1 MQKRY
6 GEMMFSKDTFCIIP
20 WSTIQINPD
29 GSYKVCAFSG
39 AGNGNDHGYSF
50 GADGRPM
57 NVLTHSILEAM
68 NSRYHKEVRL
78 AQSKDQRHEICRVCW
93 DRDDS
98 NKANE
103 KSNSLRVN
111 RSFYQLPDIEN
122 AINITRAPI
131 FLTQD
136 GTINE
141 PPISLDLRFTNTCN
155 MKCIMCS
162 SLYSSLWYEDEE
174 KLSGRKRIGIES
186 KPWHDSPIW
195 WQRFDEIKHRV
206 KHIYL
211 TGGEPFLVKGHD
223 QLLDT
228 LIESGFANTVTLE
241 YDTNLSVINHKV
253 MDKLKLFK
261 KIVLS
266 VSCDDI
272 EDKYELIRFPG
283 KFENI
288 LTNLN
293 RLKENNFEVRHLS
306 SCVGIYSL
314 FAPIRLYDYFTK
326 LGYDTYSFRFLR
338 SPGHVDIA
346 YLPVDIMDKVTE
358 VYRNSNLPD
367 KWKNYVYGYFDKYRS
382 QFSDAERMD
391 HLYRF
396 VKYMNDLDSIRETNW
411 KTTFPEV
418 VELLQDKI
426 NI

>member
-1 MQKRY
+1 
-6 GEMMFSKDTFCIIP
+6 
-20 WSTIQINPD
+20 
-29 GSYKVCAFSG
+29 
-39 AGNGNDHGYSF
+39 
-50 GADGRPM
+50 
-57 NVLTHSILEAM
+57 
-68 NSRYHKEVRL
+68 
-78 AQSKDQRHEICRVCW
+78 
-93 DRDDS
+93 
-98 NKANE
+98 
-103 KSNSLRVN
+103 
-111 RSFYQLPDIEN
+111 
-122 AINITRAPI
+122 
-131 FLTQD
+131 
-136 GTINE
+136 
-141 PPISLDLRFTNTCN
+141 
-155 MKCIMCS
+155 
-162 SLYSSLWYEDEE
+162 
-174 KLSGRKRIGIES
+174 
-186 KPWHDSPIW
+186 
-195 WQRFDEIKHRV
+195 
-206 KHIYL
+206 
-211 TGGEPFLVKGHD
+211 
-223 QLLDT
+223 

-253 MDKLKLFK
+253 MAKLKLFK

-283 KFENI
+283 KFDNI

-338 SPGHVDIA
+338 NPGHVDIA
-346 YLPVDIMDKVTE
+346 YLPVDIMDKVSE

-367 KWKNYVYGYFDKYRS
+367 KWKNYVYGYFDKYRG
-382 QFSDAERMD
+382 QFSDEERMD